1 MGKFSPFVNAWACL
15 WTLFVSIIFIL
26 PTVRPVTALTMNY
39 AIAFLALILLAA
51 LIWWYL
57 GGRRYYTGPIT
68 EAIIVEEDVDVRDSS
83 SQENEKNVTENIGK
97 GN

>member
-1 MGKFSPFVNAWACL
+1 MGRFSVFVNAWACL

-26 PTVRPVTALTMNY
+26 PTVRPVTAVTMNY

-51 LIWWYL
+51 LIWWYA
-57 GGRRYYTGPIT
+57 GGRRYYTGPIV
-68 EAIIVEEDVDVRDSS
+68 EATIIEEEIDVQDSL
-83 SQENEKNVTENIGK
+83 SQENEKNIAK